1 MRTARILSV
10 KERPENSNKPSYR
23 ILQIT
28 KVCLPELLMSVV
40 LRLSWRSAGV
50 RCVRSGHS
58 HCSDGL

>member
-50 RCVRSGHS
+50 RCVRSGS
-58 HCSDGL
+58 LAPS